1 MHSRRLAAV
10 LALLALIA
18 TLASPCASLASSAVA
33 ASNGPIANC
42 HLLAAA
48 SPLAPGQSDQAP
60 PDDMD
65 REACSCALCEL
76 GWTTLPPADDLFAIR
91 SLEYRFS
98 PRAPPAQ
105 ALVTIRLNRSAPAR
119 GPPAFA

>member
-33 ASNGPIANC
+33 ASNVPIANC
-42 HLLAAA
+42 HLLAA
-48 SPLAPGQSDQAP
+48 SPLAPGQSNQAP

-76 GWTTLPPADDLFAIR
+76 GWTTLPPADGLFAIR
-91 SLEYRFS
+91 GLEYRLA
-98 PRAPPAQ
+98 PRPPPAQ